1 MRTVRGLSLIAA
13 RITAIANKMRQGR
26 SSASSSGNQL
36 RKRRF
41 ITHDLERCREDA
53 CRGADVIGHGGHRF
67 GERDPGSCMACS
79 DVTAGRRYEFFT

>member
-1 MRTVRGLSLIAA
+1 MRTVRVFDCGEALSE
-13 RITAIANKMRQGR
+13 ITAITNKMRQGR

-41 ITHDLERCREDA
+41 ITHDLEKCREDP
-53 CRGADVIGHGGHRF
+53 CRDADVIGHGSHRF

-79 DVTAGRRYEFFT
+79 DVNGGTPL